1 MIDPVLIQRVL
12 EEHERQ
18 RKKHG
23 PQRYANGT
31 GSDHLWVMLDQVR
44 TLCDHKTAEGT
55 VTWLE
60 VLAEEFLEVAA
71 ERDPQKLKAELIQ
84 VATVALAWA
93 SKLENPHQ

>member
-1 MIDPVLIQRVL
+1 MIDPQLFENVLV
-12 EEHERQ
+12 EHARQ
-18 RKKHG
+18 QQKHG
-23 PQRYANGT
+23 PQKYPNGT
-31 GSDHLWVMLDQVR
+31 GSDKLWVMLDQVR

-71 ERDPQKLKAELIQ
+71 ERDPSKLRVELVQ

-93 SKLENPHQ
+93 SKLR